1 MSNTRLKGDIN
12 RIIIEGTLIQYQSR
26 IMREPIKGIVQKVR
40 KNKGAWNNLFLIR
53 WLEGPEWN
61 REERH
66 RRVNPQWIEER
77 DIMFGM
83 GHYDIL
89 SGYIAMYPEDV

>member
-1 MSNTRLKGDIN
+1 MTTLREHFNKVIVK
-12 RIIIEGTLIQYQSR
+12 GTLIQHKSR
-26 IMREPIKGIVQKVR
+26 IMREPIKGIVQEVR

-66 RRVNPQWIEER
+66 RRINPQWLEER
-77 DIMFGM
+77 EIAFGT
-83 GHYDIL
+83 GYSIL
-89 SGYIAMYPEDV
+89 SGYIQMYPDDD

>member
-1 MSNTRLKGDIN
+1 MTTLREHFNKV
-12 RIIIEGTLIQYQSR
+12 IIKGTLIQHKSR

-40 KNKGAWNNLFLIR
+40 KDKGAWNNVYLIR
-53 WLEGPEWN
+53 WFEGPEWN

-77 DIMFGM
+77 EIAFGT
-83 GHYDIL
+83 GYSIL
-89 SGYIAMYPEDV
+89 SGYIPMYPEEE

>member
-1 MSNTRLKGDIN
+1 MTTLRGHFN
-12 RIIIEGTLIQYQSR
+12 RVIIKGTLIQHKSR

-61 REERH
+61 REERL

-89 SGYIAMYPEDV
+89 SGYIAMYPEDD

>member
-1 MSNTRLKGDIN
+1 MTTLREHFNKV
-12 RIIIEGTLIQYQSR
+12 IIKGTLIQHKSR

-61 REERH
+61 REERL
-66 RRVNPQWIEER
+66 RRINPQWLEER
-77 DIMFGM
+77 EIAFGA
-83 GHYDIL
+83 GYSIL
-89 SGYIAMYPEDV
+89 SGYITIYPEEE

>member
-1 MSNTRLKGDIN
+1 MTTLREHFNKVITK
-12 RIIIEGTLIQYQSR
+12 GTLIQHKSR

-40 KNKGAWNNLFLIR
+40 KRKGAWNNLFLIR

-61 REERH
+61 REERL
-66 RRVNPQWIEER
+66 RRINPQWIEER

-89 SGYIAMYPEDV
+89 SGYIPMYPDDD

>member
-1 MSNTRLKGDIN
+1 MTTLREHFNKVIVK
-12 RIIIEGTLIQYQSR
+12 GTLIQHKSR
-26 IMREPIKGIVQKVR
+26 IMREPIKGIVQEVR

-61 REERH
+61 REERL
-66 RRVNPQWIEER
+66 RRVNPQWIKER

-89 SGYIAMYPEDV
+89 SGYIAMYPEDD

>member
-40 KNKGAWNNLFLIR
+40 KNKGAWNNVYLIR

-61 REERH
+61 REERL

-77 DIMFGM
+77 EIAFGT
-83 GHYDIL
+83 GYSIL
-89 SGYIAMYPEDV
+89 SGYITIYPEEE

>member
-40 KNKGAWNNLFLIR
+40 KNKGAWNNVYLIR

-89 SGYIAMYPEDV
+89 SGYIAMYPEDD

>member
-1 MSNTRLKGDIN
+1 MTTLRKHFN
-12 RIIIEGTLIQYQSR
+12 RVIIKGTLIQHKSR
-26 IMREPIKGIVQKVR
+26 IMREPIKGIVQEVR

-66 RRVNPQWIEER
+66 RRINPQWLEER
-77 DIMFGM
+77 EIAFGT
-83 GHYDIL
+83 GYSIL
-89 SGYIAMYPEDV
+89 SGYIPMYPEEE